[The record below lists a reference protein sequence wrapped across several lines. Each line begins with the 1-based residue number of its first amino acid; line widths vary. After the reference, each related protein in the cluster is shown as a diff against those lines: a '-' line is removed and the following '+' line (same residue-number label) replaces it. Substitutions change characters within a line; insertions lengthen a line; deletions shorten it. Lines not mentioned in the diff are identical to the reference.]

1 MSEGCT
7 SFSGGDISP
16 GTLRACPQ
24 MSAHCRATAKS
35 DLKFQ
40 KGSTLQ
46 STFPQ

>member
-7 SFSGGDISP
+7 SFSDGDISP

-24 MSAHCRATAKS
+24 MSAHCRANAES
-35 DLKFQ
+35 DVKFQ

-46 STFPQ
+46 STFAQ